1 MNFEYGFDDPIINII
16 IIGVLWIWLVL
27 GTYIYSKLIYFM
39 YHSEYKKDPQFKNIP
54 TALRWKMVLVILT
67 ASFLLG
73 PPYVSLLVLTV
84 LNILYI
90 LWPITLISTFTIYSW
105 FVFLLLLV
113 MYLLY
118 ARKYVENAAYK
129 LIKQGVEYEKYFRS
143 NAKAWGVI
151 NAGEDITMEAGYY
164 DKTAVRLAQIGLHL
178 GLIPITL
185 IVILNLFSM

>member
-1 MNFEYGFDDPIINII
+1 MTFEYGFDDPIINLII
-16 IIGVLWIWLVL
+16 VGVLWIWLVL
-27 GTYIYSKLIYFM
+27 GTYLYSKLICFM
-39 YHSEYKKDPQFKNIP
+39 YHSEYKKDPQFKSIP

-90 LWPITLISTFTIYSW
+90 LWPITLISTFTIFSW
-105 FVFLLLLV
+105 LVFLLFFA

-118 ARKYVENAAYK
+118 ARKHVEITAYK

-151 NAGEDITMEAGYY
+151 NAGDEIPIEPSYY
-164 DKTAVRLAQIGLHL
+164 DKTAVRFAQIGLHL
-178 GLIPITL
+178 GLIPITF
-185 IVILNLFSM
+185 IVILNLFTM